1 LVVIYSPLTNSSIQF
16 PFHIGLSL
24 VQGALTTP
32 TSVQLSTRE
41 RPGSGAPLFIR
52 PSEPTGI

>member
-32 TSVQLSTRE
+32 TSFVLQHVVQ
-41 RPGSGAPLFIR
+41 SGAPLFIR